1 MEQQPHIETY
11 GELAPQF
18 MIELVADDAPAGGF
32 KLLLWDGAEQHIESH
47 LRQEGAPGSVFTP
60 RMFRAPEVD
69 PTIQRAVRFPTH
81 AAPYESIRKLLGEI
95 CALIDKYTG
104 LHGKSA
110 SLAAYSVLAS
120 WLVDSIEIPI
130 CLSIIGP
137 VSTQGRQLF
146 RLLSCLY
153 RRALLLIEM
162 TLTGVYSLPTDLC
175 PALFV
180 ERCESNQDLP
190 KLLRASSTRDSYVP
204 RNGRLVNL
212 CCAKVIYSEE
222 PL

>member
-1 MEQQPHIETY
+1 MERQLHIETY
-11 GELAPQF
+11 GERAPQF
-18 MIELVADDAPAGGF
+18 MIELVADDPRTEAL
-32 KLLLWDGAEQHIESH
+32 KLLLWDGAEQHIDSH
-47 LRQEGAPGSVFTP
+47 LRQEGAPGSIFAP
-60 RMFRAPEVD
+60 RIISAPEVD
-69 PTIQRAVRFPTH
+69 STIRRAIRFPTH
-81 AAPYESIRKLLGEI
+81 AAPYESTRELLGEV
-95 CALIDKYTG
+95 CALIDKYAG
-104 LHGKSA
+104 LRGTLA

-120 WLVDSIEIPI
+120 WLVDCIEIPI

-137 VSTQGRQLF
+137 VLTQGRQLF

-153 RRALLLIEM
+153 RRALLLSEM

-212 CCAKVIYSEE
+212 CCAK
-222 PL
+222 